1 MPPEAPLLVK
11 TWVGPEITPIDADGP
26 RWPRH
31 FRDPATNATLRN
43 RTDADVRRAATDL
56 ATYALA
62 AYLCLATAGS
72 YFSYGWWYD
81 VSQGPLWRVDQ
92 LDVAVGEPLGP
103 PEFAG
108 LACRRDYEGATVS
121 VDLARWDSAA
131 IVPKGT

>member
-1 MPPEAPLLVK
+1 M
-11 TWVGPEITPIDADGP
+11 
-26 RWPRH
+26 
-31 FRDPATNATLRN
+31 
-43 RTDADVRRAATDL
+43 RRAATDL

-103 PEFAG
+103 SEFAG

-131 IVPKGT
+131 IIPKTPV